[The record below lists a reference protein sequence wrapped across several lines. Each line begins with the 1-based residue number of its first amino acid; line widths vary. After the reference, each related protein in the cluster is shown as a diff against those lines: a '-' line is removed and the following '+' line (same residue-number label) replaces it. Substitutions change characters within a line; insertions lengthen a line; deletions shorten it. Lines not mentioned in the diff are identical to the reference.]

1 MNVAFFL
8 TPKSDVVWVPEG
20 ATLRQAF
27 ERMRPR
33 GYKAVPILDARG
45 GYVGTLTEGDIL
57 WHIVNARDF
66 NLRTAE
72 LTPLLAVERRT
83 NNLPIHINADIE
95 ALLTRVV
102 DQNFVPVVDDCDV
115 FIGIVPRKPIIEHC
129 ARQLSPLVAGRGK
142 YDYNKPRRLGSSA
155 VPLKYH

>member
-8 TPKSDVVWVPEG
+8 TPKSQVVWVPEG

-27 ERMRPR
+27 ERMRPD

-57 WHIVNARDF
+57 WHIVNVREF
-66 NLRTAE
+66 SLRTAE

-102 DQNFVPVVDDCDV
+102 DQNFVPVVDDSDV
-115 FIGIVPRKPIIEHC
+115 FIGIVPRKPIIEYC
-129 ARQLSPLVAGRGK
+129 ARQLSPKVAKRGK
-142 YDYNKPRRLGSSA
+142 HESNSTRPAGLER
-155 VPLKYH
+155 VPCH

>member
-1 MNVAFFL
+1 MNIAFFL
-8 TPKSDVVWVPEG
+8 IPKSQIVWVPDW

-27 ERMRPR
+27 ERMKPH

-57 WHIVNARDF
+57 WHIVNAREF
-66 NLRTAE
+66 SLRTAE

-83 NNLPIHINADIE
+83 NNLPVHINADIE
-95 ALLTRVV
+95 ALLTRAV
-102 DQNFVPVVDDCDV
+102 DQNFVPVVDDSDI

-129 ARQLSPLVAGRGK
+129 ARQMAPSVAKRGK
-142 YDYNKPRRLGSSA
+142 RESNPPRPAGLESL
-155 VPLKYH
+155 PCH

>member
-8 TPKSDVVWVPEG
+8 TPKSEVVWVPEG

-27 ERMRPR
+27 ERMRPH

-45 GYVGTLTEGDIL
+45 GYVGTITEGDIL
-57 WHIVNARDF
+57 WHIIHTKEF
-66 NLRTAE
+66 SLRTAE
-72 LTPLLAVERRT
+72 LTPLLAVKRST

-129 ARQLSPLVAGRGK
+129 ARQMSPLGAKRGK
-142 YDYNKPRRLGSSA
+142 QECKPTSKFSA
-155 VPLKYH
+155 SPASLKCH